1 MRPALEATGRVD
13 TDVVEE
19 ALVYLSSS
27 RLAELGPGMAMA
39 WGQRS

>member
-13 TDVVEE
+13 AGVVEE
-19 ALVYLSSS
+19 ALAYLASP

-39 WGQRS
+39 WGQRR